1 MLGKNLDLC
10 ILRFAQRFVGFMD
23 LFILQVEDKQS
34 ANKKKKGATGS
45 KFKGK
50 AK

>member
-1 MLGKNLDLC
+1 M
-10 ILRFAQRFVGFMD
+10 IFAQSYVGLMD
-23 LFILQVEDKQS
+23 FCILQVEDKQS
-34 ANKKKKGATGS
+34 ANKKKKGGVGS